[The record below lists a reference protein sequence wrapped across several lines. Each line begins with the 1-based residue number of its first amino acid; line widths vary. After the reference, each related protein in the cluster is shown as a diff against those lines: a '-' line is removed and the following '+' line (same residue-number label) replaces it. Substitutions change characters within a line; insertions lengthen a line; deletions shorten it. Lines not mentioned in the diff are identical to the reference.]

1 MSAAS
6 ARSRGTS
13 EIGEYA
19 RVIRTKKWTIIR
31 VFVAVVSVT
40 AGYTAIQHPAYE
52 ATAQV
57 LVTSTSSSAGSGKN
71 NQADLTTE
79 KLLVASPAVAGPVI
93 KNLGLSMST
102 TALLKH
108 VKVSVPSGSTILSI
122 VYNDGD
128 PKQAA
133 LIANGFADAYVKFKT
148 DQAQTSLGHATD
160 SLVTQVTNVNLEI
173 ANLTKQIAAGGSKG
187 TITAYRNK
195 ETVLKATLADLEAQ
209 IALLSANVQ
218 TSANVIR
225 VAAPPTHPVSPSWSH
240 NLLAAGVGSLALG
253 VILAF
258 SGDALDDKI
267 KDRQELQA
275 VSHAPT
281 LAEVPWVMAW
291 STRTEPGI
299 HLIREDLQLGGAK
312 EAFRALATNVVYLST
327 KEQVHTV
334 MITSAAAGE
343 GKSTI
348 AANLGVA
355 LAAIGRKVCLV
366 DMCLGAPAL
375 DGVFMLEPGA
385 GLSALLQRSGSLD
398 EATVDT
404 LVPDLRLVPAGAAQG
419 EVATLAAAFRDGP
432 YLDQLRE
439 ACDFVIIDTPAVGSA
454 EVAAII
460 GPAVDG
466 AIVVVNPDASAA
478 KELRAALATLRSAG
492 VSILG
497 TVQNGVQAGVTVE
510 EGPKH

>member
-1 MSAAS
+1 MSRTS
-6 ARSRGTS
+6 VRERRTS
-13 EIGEYA
+13 EVGEYL
-19 RVIRTKKWTIIR
+19 RVLRRKKWTAIR
-31 VFVAVVSVT
+31 VFVAVMAAT

-79 KLLVASPAVAGPVI
+79 KLVVASPAIAGPVI
-93 KNLGLSMST
+93 HSLGLTMST

-108 VKVSVPSGSTILSI
+108 VKVSVPSGSTILNI

-133 LIANGFADAYVKFKT
+133 LISNGFADAYVTFKT
-148 DQAQTSLGHATD
+148 NQAQTSLGNSTD
-160 SLVTQVTNVNLEI
+160 LLRTQVASVNATL
-173 ANLTKQIAAGGSKG
+173 ATLTKQIAVGGSKG
-187 TITAYRNK
+187 TITAFRNK
-195 ETVLKATLADLEAQ
+195 QTVLKATLADLQAK
-209 IALLSANVQ
+209 IALVTSSVQ
-218 TSANVIR
+218 TTADVIR
-225 VAAPPTHPVSPSWSH
+225 VAAPPTHPVSPSWPH

-275 VSHAPT
+275 VSHVPT
-281 LAEVPWVMAW
+281 LAEVPWVKVW
-291 STRTEPGI
+291 STRKEPGI
-299 HLIREDLQLGGAK
+299 HLIREELQLGGAK
-312 EAFRALATNVVYLST
+312 EAFSALATNVVYLST

-343 GKSTI
+343 GKTMA
-348 AANLGVA
+348 AANLGRA
-355 LAAIGRKVCLV
+355 LAAIGRAVCLV
-366 DMCLGAPAL
+366 DMCFGAPAL
-375 DGVFMLEPGA
+375 DRVFMLEPGA
-385 GLSALLQRSGSLD
+385 GLSAVLRGSGSLD
-398 EATVDT
+398 QATADT
-404 LVPDLRLVPAGAAQG
+404 LVPDLRLVCAGQPEGDVAAL
-419 EVATLAAAFRDGP
+419 ATAFRDGS
-432 YLDQLRE
+432 YLGQLRE
-439 ACDFVIIDTPAVGSA
+439 ACDFVIIDAPAVGSA
-454 EVAAII
+454 ETAAII

-478 KELRAALATLRSAG
+478 KELRASLTTLRSAG

-497 TVQNGVQAGVTVE
+497 TVQNGVRAGVTVE